1 MKKIPIFYKQ
11 LIFILVTMLFIF
23 SILIIAQN
31 LILPSLYKNNIEV
44 MMKNQIDQ
52 LNEAFN
58 TSSEDDEEIYLD
70 FINSIDGKISIYD
83 KMGSPVFGDS
93 KNLSLSLLI
102 DLNDEQMIISEN
114 DINTVNSIQLIQ
126 LKDENIYIYTQS
138 LEGLNQTLS
147 LVNALSIYIL
157 IIGIICSFIASLL
170 ISKRLTKP
178 IHQLIKFVDSED
190 VMLQNFNRKDEFN
203 TLMLAFSN
211 MKKHLRQN
219 IEALKLEL
227 EREKKQDLL
236 SKTFIANVSHEI
248 RTPLSVI
255 QSAMDMV
262 LMSTDATKKET
273 YTDMIYR
280 QISLLERLSQDI
292 LMLSKLQSH
301 VLKLHLESVNLFEF
315 VDEVISEFH
324 LIYETID
331 IKHLKPSHDV
341 MLNFDKIRLK
351 QVFTNLL
358 NNAIKFKN
366 NHAPIEIM
374 YQINKPYVYVMLYNS
389 SLPISEDHLPHLT
402 NPFYKVNSEGF
413 GLGLSIVKN
422 IMASHQGNI
431 FIKNHQKGVEI
442 TLRFNN
448 E

>member
-83 KMGSPVFGDS
+83 KMGSPLFGDS

-170 ISKRLTKP
+170 ISNRLTKP

-190 VMLQNFNRKDEFN
+190 VMPQNFNRKDEFN

-292 LMLSKLQSH
+292 LTLSKLQSH
-301 VLKLHLESVNLFEF
+301 VLKLHVESVNLFEF

-374 YQINKPYVYVMLYNS
+374 YQINKPYVYVMIYNS

-422 IMASHQGNI
+422 IMAAHQGNI

>member
-1 MKKIPIFYKQ
+1 MKRIPIFYKQ
-11 LIFILVTMLFIF
+11 LIVILVTMLFIF

-44 MMKNQIDQ
+44 MMKNQINQ

-70 FINSIDGKISIYD
+70 LINSIDGKISIYD
-83 KMGSPVFGDS
+83 KTGSPLFGDS

-126 LKDENIYIYTQS
+126 LKDDYIYIYTQS

-147 LVNALSIYIL
+147 LINALSIYIL
-157 IIGIICSFIASLL
+157 IIGIICSIIASLL

-262 LMSTDATKKET
+262 LMSTDATKKEN

-280 QISLLERLSQDI
+280 QISLLEILSQDI

-301 VLKLHLESVNLFEF
+301 VLKLHVESVNLFEF

-358 NNAIKFKN
+358 NNAIKFNN
-366 NHAPIEIM
+366 NHAPIEIT
-374 YQINKPYVYVMLYNS
+374 YQINKPYVYVMIYNS

-442 TLRFNN
+442 TLRFKH

>member
-1 MKKIPIFYKQ
+1 MIKWG
-11 LIFILVTMLFIF
+11 LLF
-23 SILIIAQN
+23 
-31 LILPSLYKNNIEV
+31 
-44 MMKNQIDQ
+44 
-52 LNEAFN
+52 
-58 TSSEDDEEIYLD
+58 
-70 FINSIDGKISIYD
+70 
-83 KMGSPVFGDS
+83 FGDS
-93 KNLSLSLLI
+93 NNLSLSLLI

-157 IIGIICSFIASLL
+157 IIGIIGSIIASFL

-301 VLKLHLESVNLFEF
+301 VLKLHVESVNLFEF

-358 NNAIKFKN
+358 NNAIKFNN
-366 NHAPIEIM
+366 NHAPIEIT
-374 YQINKPYVYVMLYNS
+374 YQINKPYVYVMIYNS

-422 IMASHQGNI
+422 IMAAHQGNI

>member
-58 TSSEDDEEIYLD
+58 ASSEDDEEIYLD

-83 KMGSPVFGDS
+83 KIGSPLFGDS
-93 KNLSLSLLI
+93 NNLSLSLLI

-301 VLKLHLESVNLFEF
+301 VLKLHVESVNLFEF

-422 IMASHQGNI
+422 IMSSHQGNI

>member
-83 KMGSPVFGDS
+83 KMGSPLFGDS

-170 ISKRLTKP
+170 ISNRLTKP

-190 VMLQNFNRKDEFN
+190 VTLQNFNRKDEFN

-292 LMLSKLQSH
+292 LTLSKLQSH
-301 VLKLHLESVNLFEF
+301 VLKLHVESVNLFEF

-358 NNAIKFKN
+358 NNAIKFNN
-366 NHAPIEIM
+366 NHAPIEIT
-374 YQINKPYVYVMLYNS
+374 YQINKPYVYVMIYNS

-422 IMASHQGNI
+422 IMAAHQGNI

>member
-58 TSSEDDEEIYLD
+58 ASSEDDEEIYLD

-83 KMGSPVFGDS
+83 KIGSPLFGDS
-93 KNLSLSLLI
+93 NNLSLSLLI

-301 VLKLHLESVNLFEF
+301 VLKLHVESVNLFEF

>member
-1 MKKIPIFYKQ
+1 MKRIPIFYKQ

-83 KMGSPVFGDS
+83 KIGSPLFGDS
-93 KNLSLSLLI
+93 NNLSLSLLI

-301 VLKLHLESVNLFEF
+301 VLKLHVESVNLFEF

-422 IMASHQGNI
+422 IMSSHQGNI

>member
-83 KMGSPVFGDS
+83 KIGSPLFGDS
-93 KNLSLSLLI
+93 NNLSLSLLI

-301 VLKLHLESVNLFEF
+301 VLKLHVESVNLFEF

-422 IMASHQGNI
+422 IMSSHQGNI